1 MLSPK
6 GERMRFAVLVLLAAC
21 LMGLGGLLGARGAAA
36 ESSGASL
43 LPGDF
48 TCDDSSDSIDA
59 LVMLQYVA
67 KLTPYPKCK
76 SLADLDGNGEL
87 SAVDATLVLQLDA
100 GLVHYFKRY
109 GNLARGESP
118 GCILITNEAQT
129 IEIRGN
135 IPEFAPGQYVHVWGF
150 FIDSGKGCA
159 FETLRIFSITYFE
172 PIPKPMP

>member
-1 MLSPK
+1 
-6 GERMRFAVLVLLAAC
+6 MRLAVLVLAAC
-21 LMGLGGLLGARGAAA
+21 LIGFGALAGSGSASA

-59 LVMLQYVA
+59 LVILQYDA
-67 KLTPYPKCK
+67 KLTPHPKCK

-87 SAVDATLVLQLDA
+87 SAVDATLVLQIDA
-100 GLVHYFKRY
+100 NLVSYFKRY
-109 GNLARGESP
+109 GYLARGEIP
-118 GCILITNEAQT
+118 GCTLITNETQT

-150 FIDSGKGCA
+150 FIDGGKGCA
-159 FETLRIFSITYFE
+159 FETMNIFSITYFE
-172 PIPKPMP
+172 PIPKPLP